1 MIPAPETGGLSFNQ
15 HGITGGV
22 IGDAL
27 SPKKGGATLRDT
39 TVADIWASTGGAGS
53 PARLKD
59 LLKAK
64 KTKPAMNNRKLK
76 LMMSTKKKKK
86 GGAAGG
92 GCKTAGD
99 KKTGKARTGKPPS
112 ALATLKA
119 EAAAGLE
126 GGVVGMGL
134 GPEV

>member
-1 MIPAPETGGLSFNQ
+1 MDVSEVLPAPETGGLGFDQ

-22 IGDAL
+22 VP
-27 SPKKGGATLRDT
+27 SPEKGGTLRDT
-39 TVADIWASTGGAGS
+39 GADIWASTGGAGS

-64 KTKPAMNNRKLK
+64 KTKPAMNNRKLQ

-86 GGAAGG
+86 AGAQTGGKA
-92 GCKTAGD
+92 AGD

-126 GGVVGMGL
+126 GGVVGTGL